1 MSSRKHLPVQRLRSH
16 VSRAIDA
23 LEPRRLLCINPHA
36 NTLSEINPLGGTSH
50 VPSLHGFN
58 TPVVEEIPGF
68 VPTKEVPY
76 LNSTSE
82 SSTPANIVWTNRGI
96 TSGSSDDRFDDIFG
110 AQAETARRVV
120 DQVIID
126 FERMIGSFNYATPSN
141 FNLTL
146 SMSTAGSGFGASAGL
161 TGSLGGK
168 PRSGSVTMGGG
179 NTSTTDPFKGW
190 FIDTTPEDDSEFLG
204 TIQHAFTGQAQSGS
218 PASGRGDFY
227 TVVAAELT
235 HTLGLFNTLSGWT
248 SRTTDTG
255 VADNAEG
262 GGVGRFFIFEGPSVT
277 HLMTSNNGGSGG
289 QDFNEAI
296 HSSGPATRT
305 IDGVT
310 YVGQNDIGNAVYEFG
325 VRYKPNQI
333 FALMFRDAYGFT
345 GPNPAQ
351 FGSFYASRNSTTG
364 ALTVRGSNSN
374 SFTNSTSSTDAIN
387 IRVEGSELVVSVDIG
402 TDPGGTGAL
411 GGTGNLPAWEH
422 RFNLTDVT
430 SIVIQAGAGND
441 TITLGPDIAV
451 PVTID
456 AGTGTDILVLESGPA
471 GNAWSI
477 ASGTVAGP
485 LAATFSAVESISV
498 LGSAADDS
506 LSLTTGLTTPVTF
519 NGNDGFDLVTVIGN
533 DSANTMTLNT
543 LNLSGAVSLAHSGTE
558 RFLLDG
564 RGGADAFSVSGEVTA
579 VVRTG
584 DGLDNVTANAGSTVI
599 FDSVEADIAT
609 LLINVGGRAAVAA
622 GGANTLKLN
631 VLNNSG
637 ILDLADNALIV
648 STTPFSSIRTFI
660 RNGYDNGSW
669 NGPAPSIVSSV
680 AASSATDDA
689 LGHAS
694 ASDIGATV
702 FGDLPVAP
710 TDTLVR
716 RTLSGDANLDGSVG
730 FPDLLA
736 LARNYNLTGAW
747 AGGDFNF
754 DDTVG
759 FADLLTLARNYN
771 LSLAPNRSAPVFSSN
786 VRSST
791 ATSQTI
797 QQTTTAARTRSTRDQ
812 PNNELLA

>member
-1 MSSRKHLPVQRLRSH
+1 MSSRKHQSNNRLRS
-16 VSRAIDA
+16 SLARAIDA
-23 LEPRRLLCINPHA
+23 LEPRRFLCINPHG

-76 LNSTSE
+76 LSSTSE

-110 AQAETARRVV
+110 AEAETARRVV

-126 FERMIGSFNYATPSN
+126 FERMIGSFNYTTPSN

-146 SMSTAGSGFGASAGL
+146 SMGSAGSGFGASAGL

-248 SRTTDTG
+248 NKTTDTG
-255 VADNAEG
+255 IADNAEG
-262 GGVGRFFIFEGPSVT
+262 GGVGRFFIFEGPSIT
-277 HLMTSNNGGSGG
+277 HLMTSNNGGPGG

-296 HSSGPATRT
+296 HSAGPATRT

-345 GPNPAQ
+345 GQNPAR
-351 FGSFYASRNSTTG
+351 FGSFYAHRNSTNGT
-364 ALTVRGSNSN
+364 LTVRGSNSN
-374 SFTNSTSSTDAIN
+374 SFTNSTSSADAIT
-387 IRVEGSELVVSVDIG
+387 IRVEGSELVVNVDIG
-402 TDPGGTGAL
+402 TDPGGTGSL

-422 RFNLTDVT
+422 RFNLADVT
-430 SIVIQAGAGND
+430 SIVIQSGAGND
-441 TITLGPDIAV
+441 TINLGPDITV
-451 PVTID
+451 PISID
-456 AGTGTDILVLESGPA
+456 AGSGTDVLVLESGIA

-477 ASGTVAGP
+477 AAGNVSGPVQ
-485 LAATFSAVESISV
+485 ATFSAVESISV
-498 LGSAADDS
+498 IGSAADDS
-506 LSLTTGLTTPVTF
+506 LSLTAGLTTPVTF
-519 NGNDGFDLVTVIGN
+519 SGNAGFDLVNVIGN
-533 DSANTMTLNT
+533 DSANTMTLNA
-543 LNLSGAVSLAHSGTE
+543 LNLSGAVSLAHSGVE

-564 RGGADAFSVSGEVTA
+564 RGAADTFNVSGAVTA

-584 DGLDNVTANAGSTVI
+584 NGLDNVTVNAGSTVI
-599 FDSVEADIAT
+599 FDSIEADIAT
-609 LLINVGGRAAVAA
+609 LLINAGGRAEVAA

-648 STTPFSSIRTFI
+648 TTTPFSSIRTFI
-660 RNGYDNGSW
+660 RNGYDNGTW
-669 NGPAPSIVSSV
+669 NGPAPSIISSV
-680 AASSATDDA
+680 AASSAADDA

-694 ASDIGATV
+694 ASDISASV

-710 TDTLVR
+710 ADTLVR
-716 RTLSGDANLDGSVG
+716 LTISGDTNLDRTVG
-730 FPDLLA
+730 FTDLLA
-736 LARNYNLTGAW
+736 LARNYNLTGPW
-747 AGGDFNF
+747 AGGDFDYDN
-754 DDTVG
+754 TVG
-759 FADLLTLARNYN
+759 FTDLLTLARNYN
-771 LSLAPNRSAPVFSSN
+771 LSLAPTRTASASSTN
-786 VRSST
+786 VRSGTPTSLVTPST
-791 ATSQTI
+791 
-797 QQTTTAARTRSTRDQ
+797 RTRSSRNQ
-812 PNNELLA
+812 PDNELLA

>member
-1 MSSRKHLPVQRLRSH
+1 MSSRKHLPVQRLRSSL
-16 VSRAIDA
+16 SRAIDA
-23 LEPRRLLCINPHA
+23 LEPRRMLCINPHA

-76 LNSTSE
+76 LNSNSE
-82 SSTPANIVWTNRGI
+82 NSTPANIVWTNRGVI
-96 TSGSSDDRFDDIFG
+96 SGSGDDRFDDIFG
-110 AQAETARRVV
+110 AEAETARRVV

-126 FERMIGSFNYATPSN
+126 FERMIGSFNYSSNVN

-146 SMSTAGSGFGASAGL
+146 SMSSAGSGFGASAGL
-161 TGSLGGK
+161 TGALGGK

-190 FIDTTPEDDSEFLG
+190 FIDTTPADDSEFLG

-333 FALMFRDAYGFT
+333 FSLMFRDAYGFT
-345 GPNPAQ
+345 GQNPAQ
-351 FGSFYASRNSTTG
+351 FGSFYAHRNSTTG
-364 ALTVRGSNSN
+364 VLTVRGSNTN
-374 SFTNSTSSTDAIN
+374 SFTNSSSSADAFD
-387 IRVEGSELVVSVDIG
+387 IRVVGSELVVSVDIG
-402 TDPGGTGAL
+402 TDPGGTGSL

-422 RFNLTDVT
+422 RFNLADVT
-430 SIVIQAGAGND
+430 SIAIQAGAGND
-441 TITLGPDIAV
+441 TITLGTDITV
-451 PVTID
+451 PVSID
-456 AGTGTDILVLESGPA
+456 AGTGTDVLILDSAATGS
-471 GNAWSI
+471 AWSLSSSTVTGPVQ
-477 ASGTVAGP
+477 AS
-485 LAATFSAVESISV
+485 FSAVESISV
-498 LGSAADDS
+498 LGSAAADS
-506 LSLTTGLTTPVTF
+506 LTLPTGLATPITF
-519 NGNDGFDLVTVIGN
+519 NGNDGFDAVTVVGN
-533 DSANTMTLNT
+533 ESANTMTLT
-543 LNLSGAVSLAHSGTE
+543 AVNLSGAVSLAHSGTE

-564 RGGADAFSVSGEVTA
+564 LGGLDTFSVSGEVTA

-584 DGLDNVTANAGSTVI
+584 TGLDNVTANAGATVI
-599 FDSVEADIAT
+599 FDTVEADIGT
-609 LLINVGGRAAVAA
+609 LLINVGGRVQVAA
-622 GGANTLKLN
+622 GGSNTLKLSS
-631 VLNNSG
+631 LNNSG
-637 ILDLADNALIV
+637 ILDLADNPMIV
-648 STTPFSSIRTFI
+648 TGTPFSTIRTFI
-660 RNGYDNGSW
+660 RNGYDGGSW
-669 NGPAPSIVSSV
+669 NGPAPAIISSV
-680 AASSATDDA
+680 AASSTTDDA
-689 LGHAS
+689 LGHAI
-694 ASDIGATV
+694 ASDIGASL

-710 TDTLVR
+710 TDTLIR
-716 RTLSGDANLDGSVG
+716 RTLSGDSNLDGTVG
-730 FPDLLA
+730 FADLLA
-736 LARNYNLTGAW
+736 LARNYNLAGAW
-747 AGGDFNF
+747 SGGDFNF

-759 FADLLTLARNYN
+759 FTDLLSLARNYN
-771 LSLAPNRSAPVFSSN
+771 LSLASTRSAPIFSAG
-786 VRSST
+786 VRSTST
-791 ATSQTI
+791 NTQTP
-797 QQTTTAARTRSTRDQ
+797 QSARRSTNDQ
-812 PNNELLA
+812 RNNELLA